1 MKTSKLVK
9 YIKLALNNSSEA
21 EAQSAARMFFKRLTA
36 EGISFNPAVFGITRG
51 EAAKLA
57 TLAGK
62 IFKGLNDGQVK
73 PEVKPTPKAEPKAER
88 KAPKRSG
95 MSNKDLCYDMFKTVN
110 MSNGAARRAVIDMIV
125 REFGFNKASVQSYA
139 SNFRKEFE
147 I

>member
-9 YIKLALNNSSEA
+9 YVKLALNNSSEA

-62 IFKGLNDGQVK
+62 ICICRQD
-73 PEVKPTPKAEPKAER
+73 
-88 KAPKRSG
+88 
-95 MSNKDLCYDMFKTVN
+95 
-110 MSNGAARRAVIDMIV
+110 
-125 REFGFNKASVQSYA
+125 
-139 SNFRKEFE
+139 
-147 I
+147 